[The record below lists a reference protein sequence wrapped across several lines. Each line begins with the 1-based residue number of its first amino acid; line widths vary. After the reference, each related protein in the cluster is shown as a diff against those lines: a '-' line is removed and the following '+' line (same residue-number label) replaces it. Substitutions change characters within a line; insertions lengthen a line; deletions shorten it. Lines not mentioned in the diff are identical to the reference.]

1 MLVRYSAL
9 RCKEVINL
17 CDGARLG
24 YVSDLELE
32 AESGRIFSLVVPCPG
47 RFFGLFGS
55 SGEYVIPWPCI
66 RRIGDDLILVDAEL
80 NECRKT
86 REKHHGFR

>member
-1 MLVRYSAL
+1 MRIRFTQL
-9 RCKEVINL
+9 RCREVINL

-32 AESGRIFSLVVPCPG
+32 TESGQVLSLIVPGPG

-55 SGEYVIPWPCI
+55 SGEYVIPWSCI
-66 RRIGDDLILVDAEL
+66 RRIGQDLILVDINLE
-80 NECRKT
+80 ECRRT
-86 REKHHGFR
+86 REKRPKFL

>member
-1 MLVRYSAL
+1 MLIRYSAL

-17 CDGARLG
+17 ADGARLG

-32 AESGRIFSLVVPCPG
+32 GESGRVLCLVVPCPG

-55 SGEYVIPWPCI
+55 SGDYVIPWPCI
-66 RRIGDDLILVDAEL
+66 RRIGGDLILVYVNLDEF
-80 NECRKT
+80 RKP
-86 REKHHGFR
+86 REKHGGFR

>member
-1 MLVRYSAL
+1 MLLRYQAL

-24 YVSDLELE
+24 YVSDLELNS
-32 AESGRIFSLVVPCPG
+32 ESGQIFSLVVPSPG

-55 SGEYVIPWPCI
+55 GGEYVIPWPCI
-66 RRIGDDLILVDAEL
+66 RRIGDDLILVDADL
-80 NECRKT
+80 NECRRT
-86 REKHHGFR
+86 REKRAGFR

>member
-1 MLVRYSAL
+1 MLIRYSAL

-17 CDGARLG
+17 ADGARLG

-32 AESGRIFSLVVPCPG
+32 GESWRLLCLVVPCPG

-55 SGEYVIPWPCI
+55 SGDYVIPWPCI
-66 RRIGDDLILVDAEL
+66 RRIGGDLILVDVNL
-80 NECRKT
+80 DECRKP
-86 REKHHGFR
+86 REKHGGFR

>member
-1 MLVRYSAL
+1 MLVRFSAL

-32 AESGRIFSLVVPCPG
+32 AESGRVLSLVVPCPG
-47 RFFGLFGS
+47 KFFGLFGS
-55 SGEYVIPWPCI
+55 AGDYVIPWPCI

-80 NECRKT
+80 NECRRS
-86 REKHHGFR
+86 REKRPGFR